1 MLYNGSEVIRDLE
14 WVIFDEVHYIN
25 DAEVMNPP
33 KKSCSVM
40 LFSLLHSDFICCCCF
55 SEGSGVGG
63 SAHHVARAC

>member
-25 DAEVMNPP
+25 DAEVMNPL
-33 KKSCSVM
+33 KKSSSVT
-40 LFSLLHSDFICCCCF
+40 LFSLLHSDLICCCCF
-55 SEGSGVGG
+55 SEGSSVGG